1 MPSIKIEEAIS
12 IIKAGNMVIIVDDE
26 DRENEG
32 DLVVAAEKATP
43 EVLNFMSKHARG
55 LICVPMMAQRLRE
68 LRIPMM
74 VQDNTSRLTT
84 SFTVSVDALENT
96 TTGISAHDRSTTV
109 QTLIDPDSG
118 PDDLARPGH
127 IFPLRYTEG
136 NSGLIRAI
144 ESTTWGSRM

>member
-1 MPSIKIEEAIS
+1 MPLTRVRRAVEDIL
-12 IIKAGNMVIIVDDE
+12 AGKMVIIVDDE

-84 SFTVSVDALENT
+84 SFTVSVDAT
-96 TTGISAHDRSTTV
+96 SST
-109 QTLIDPDSG
+109 
-118 PDDLARPGH
+118 
-127 IFPLRYTEG
+127 FG
-136 NSGLIRAI
+136 NFI
-144 ESTTWGSRM
+144 